1 MQFLFPIIV
10 IIGTG
15 VGIIFGINCPVDVL
29 KKDLPNGIDVL
40 ASQAGGHPIHV
51 IDNIGNK

>member
-1 MQFLFPIIV
+1 MQFLFPIIL

-15 VGIIFGINCPVDVL
+15 IGIIFGINCPVDVL
-29 KKDLPNGIDVL
+29 KKDLPNGIEVL